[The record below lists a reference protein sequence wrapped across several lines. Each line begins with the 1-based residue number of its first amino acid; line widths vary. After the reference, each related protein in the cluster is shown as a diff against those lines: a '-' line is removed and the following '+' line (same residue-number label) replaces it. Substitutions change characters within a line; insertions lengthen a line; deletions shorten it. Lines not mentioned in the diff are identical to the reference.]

1 MVRQEEPTS
10 QQHNSPAGSDI
21 AISFMLSV
29 SLYGL
34 LPRFMIT
41 DTSGNRVPVWTKIPG
56 LQYPSLVADVSADVC
71 IIGGGIA
78 GLTTAYLLARE
89 GKTVAVV
96 EDGEIGS
103 GETGRTTAHLSNALD
118 DRYYEL
124 ERLHGAEGAR
134 LAAESHTAAI
144 DTIESIGRTEH
155 IECDFERLDGY
166 LFAPPQEDC
175 GELEQEWYAARRA
188 GLMVEW
194 AHHAPMPDFD
204 TGPCL
209 RFPGQGQFHPMKYLS
224 GLAQAIQRYG
234 GKIYG
239 TSHAQQLYDGH
250 PAAVQ
255 MAHGP
260 VVQAN
265 AVVIAANAPVF
276 ETYGLYTADAGYR
289 TYAIAAR
296 ILRGSVPHALYWDT
310 PDPYHY
316 VRLQKAENDSSSE
329 LLIVG
334 GEDHKTGQAED
345 FDERFERLEAWARE
359 RFPSIQSVEFR
370 WSGQVLEPV
379 DGLAFIGAHPLGRQN
394 IYIASGDSGHGMTH
408 GTIAGILLR
417 DLILGRCN
425 RWAQLYDPSRIT
437 LRAVSEMTRENLNVG
452 AQFTDWIKDPDVDSI
467 DQIAPGQGATIQS
480 GWLKLAVYRDEQ
492 GNYHRRSAVCPHLGC
507 IVSWNSAEKSWDC
520 PCHGSRFDP
529 YGTVINGPANNNL
542 DSPEEYRALLNAAT
556 LLLQNSASLST
567 NFLGRLLGLG
577 IRLG

>member
-1 MVRQEEPTS
+1 M
-10 QQHNSPAGSDI
+10 
-21 AISFMLSV
+21 
-29 SLYGL
+29 
-34 LPRFMIT
+34 
-41 DTSGNRVPVWTKIPG
+41 PVWAKIPE
-56 LQYPSLVADVSADVC
+56 LRYPPLAANVSADVC

-89 GKTVAVV
+89 GKSVVLV
-96 EDGEIGS
+96 EDGDIGS

-124 ERLHGAEGAR
+124 ERLHGGEGAR

-144 DTIESIGRTEH
+144 DMIESIARTEH

-166 LFAPPQEDC
+166 LFAPPQEGR

-194 AHHAPMPDFD
+194 AQRAPLPDFD

-209 RFPGQGQFHPMKYLS
+209 RFPGQGQFHPLKYLR
-224 GLAQAIQRYG
+224 GLAQAVERYG

-250 PAAVQ
+250 PARVQ

-260 VVQAN
+260 VVQAD

-296 ILRGSVPHALYWDT
+296 VPCGSVPRALYWDT

-316 VRLQKAENDSSSE
+316 VRLQKAENDSRHE

-334 GEDHKTGQAED
+334 GEDHKTGQAEN

-359 RFPSIQSVEFR
+359 RFPRIQSVEYR

-379 DGLAFIGAHPLGRQN
+379 DGLAFIGAYPLGRQN

-408 GTIAGILLR
+408 GTIAGIVLR
-417 DLILGRCN
+417 DLITGRN
-425 RWAQLYDPSRIT
+425 NSWARLYDPSRIT
-437 LRAVSEMTRENLNVG
+437 LCAFGELTRENLNVG
-452 AQFTDWIKDPDVDSI
+452 AQFTDWVKDPDVDSV
-467 DQIAPGQGATIQS
+467 DQIAPGQGATIQN
-480 GWLKLAVYRDEQ
+480 GWLKLAVYRDEE
-492 GNYHRRSAVCPHLGC
+492 GNYHRHSAVCPHLGC
-507 IVSWNSAEKSWDC
+507 IVSWNSTEKSWDC

-556 LLLQNSASLST
+556 LLMQSSASLST

-577 IRLG
+577 IRVGTTPK